1 MNPPPSP
8 IAEEDLHAYADNRL
22 DGARLAQVE
31 TWLAA
36 HPEHRAQVDAWRA
49 QSARLH
55 RAYDALLDQPIPPRL
70 LPPANA
76 SHWLN
81 LRRVAAI
88 GWLMLGAVTGFV
100 LRGAPPPETPPAA
113 PPTLAGQTLPRL
125 AAVAHA
131 VYTPEERHP
140 VEVGAD
146 QEAHLVGWLSKRLG
160 AELKPP
166 KLDAA
171 GYQLVGGRLLP
182 GERGEVAQFMYENAA
197 RNRLTLYVQPA
208 AESPR
213 DASFRHAREGD
224 IDVFYWIDG
233 RFGYALSGTTGRSDM
248 LTLARLVYRQLS
260 P

>member
-1 MNPPPSP
+1 MNLPPAP

-36 HPEHRAQVDAWRA
+36 HPEHRAQVEAWRE
-49 QSARLH
+49 QSTRLH
-55 RAYDALLDQPIPPRL
+55 RAYDALLDQPIPTRL
-70 LPPANA
+70 LPPANGPR
-76 SHWLN
+76 WLDQ
-81 LRRVAAI
+81 RRVAAA
-88 GWLMLGAVTGFV
+88 GWRMLGAVVGFV
-100 LRGAPPPETPPAA
+100 LRGTPARDVPPP
-113 PPTLAGQTLPRL
+113 LASHNLPRL

-131 VYTPEERHP
+131 VYAPEVRHP

-166 KLDAA
+166 QLDTA

-182 GERGEVAQFMYENAA
+182 GDKGEVAQFMYESAA
-197 RNRLTLYVQPA
+197 KNRLTLYVQPA
-208 AESPR
+208 AGKPQ
-213 DASFRHAREGD
+213 DASFRHAHEGG

-248 LTLARLVYRQLS
+248 LTLATLVYRQLS
-260 P
+260 H

>member
-1 MNPPPSP
+1 MTQAHAP
-8 IAEEDLHAYADNRL
+8 ITEEDLHAYADNRL
-22 DGARLAQVE
+22 DVARLPQVE

-36 HPEHRAQVDAWRA
+36 HPEHRAQVEAWRE

-55 RAYDALLDQPIPPRL
+55 RAYDGLLDQPIPPRL

-76 SHWLN
+76 SRWPD
-81 LRRVAAI
+81 LRRVAAV
-88 GWLMLGAVTGFV
+88 GWLVLGAVLGFL
-100 LRGAPPPETPPAA
+100 LRGAPPPEA
-113 PPTLAGQTLPRL
+113 PPELAVNNLPRM

-131 VYTPEERHP
+131 VYVPEVRHP

-182 GERGEVAQFMYENAA
+182 GDKGEVAQFMYENAEK
-197 RNRLTLYVQPA
+197 NRLTLYVQPS
-208 AESPR
+208 AESAQ
-213 DASFRHAREGD
+213 DTSFRHANEGGID
-224 IDVFYWIDG
+224 IFYWIDG

-248 LTLARLVYRQLS
+248 LSLATLVYRELS

>member
-1 MNPPPSP
+1 MNQPPTP

-22 DGARLAQVE
+22 EGARLAQVE

-36 HPEHRAQVDAWRA
+36 HPEHRAQVEAWRE

-70 LPPANA
+70 VPPANA
-76 SHWLN
+76 SRWWEQ
-81 LRRVAAI
+81 RRVGAV
-88 GWLMLGAVTGFV
+88 GWLMLGAVAGFL
-100 LRGAPPPETPPAA
+100 LRGAPSHDAGPA
-113 PPTLAGQTLPRL
+113 LASDTLPRL

-131 VYTPEERHP
+131 VYTPEVRHP

-146 QEAHLVGWLSKRLG
+146 QEAHLVSWLSKRLG

-166 KLDAA
+166 RLDAA

-182 GERGEVAQFMYENAA
+182 GDKGEVAQFMYENAEKS
-197 RNRLTLYVQPA
+197 RLTLYVQPA
-208 AESPR
+208 AENAQA
-213 DASFRHAREGD
+213 ASFRHAREGD

-233 RFGYALSGTTGRSDM
+233 RFGYALSGTTGRRDM
-248 LTLARLVYRQLS
+248 LALATAVYRQLS